1 MMLCSPS
8 VVFFPCTFT
17 LFLGFHFLEQS
28 VEALKA
34 FLPESAVAI
43 GPFGDLADCAWIQG
57 AKILAA
63 VALPF
68 DQARVCQIGE
78 VLGDGL
84 LRNREGRG
92 KLVNRRRSAAESI
105 DNRPAG
111 RI

>member
-1 MMLCSPS
+1 M
-8 VVFFPCTFT
+8 VFFLGTFA
-17 LFLGFHFLEQS
+17 LLPGFHFLEQN

-43 GPFGDLADCAWIQG
+43 GPFSDLADCARIQG
-57 AKILAA
+57 AKILPA

-68 DQARVCQIGE
+68 DQVRVCQIGE

-92 KLVNRRRSAAESI
+92 NLVNSRGPAGKSI